1 MDKRPRVLIEDWLPV
16 AELSA
21 EQTREK
27 SMGKNTFPPTTRLHV
42 WWARRPLLV
51 CRAAILA
58 SLLPSWSADWPDDL
72 RKQFPTEEA
81 YHKWFLR
88 ACGILGDPVKG
99 RAMLVR
105 ARAEGKFI
113 PNPYD
118 SPRAYT
124 VSPKPDLLKELETLI
139 RFAWGKQDV
148 SVLDSFAGG
157 GSIPFEALRYG
168 FGTIANELNPVA
180 SVILKAT
187 IDYPFRFGKSLEEDI
202 KKYGNELVE
211 RVQNRLQPFFPDL
224 KHDYPEAVG
233 AAFLWARTVRCPYT
247 GKPIPLSPNWW
258 LQTGSDPV
266 AVVPHFDENLP
277 EARFEIVRGKEA
289 CARANPERGTIKG
302 GDAISSW
309 AHEQPVD
316 GDYIKAEAQAG
327 RMGAQLY
334 AVAVKKTRGLEF
346 REPTAE
352 DTEAVKAAEAEL
364 ARLLPG
370 WEAKGIVPNTPVP
383 DGNKTS
389 EPRRYGIVNW
399 RDMFSPRQLLSLC
412 TYVEE
417 LAETK
422 KRLFAELPEERARAV
437 ATYLS
442 VLFDKAADYNSI
454 LATWESTRQIV
465 KHVFKRHD
473 FAFTWSFGE
482 FDAAANL
489 FPWGLDQ
496 VLDAYSGLA
505 SLAQGEASLFEDETK
520 PLPVKVSKGS
530 AADLRDVPS
539 GSVELVCVD
548 PPYYDNVMYAECS
561 DFFYVWMKRTLGD
574 VFPEWFRDDLTNK
587 DDEAVANQARFTGL
601 TRGKKDLAK
610 ADYERKMAQCFGELH
625 RVLRDDGVLTVMFTH
640 KQVEA
645 WDTLATSLLGAGF
658 EIRSSWPVHTESEHS
673 LHQAKKN
680 AAQSTILLT
689 CRKRKPSSE
698 TVWWDDIKGEV
709 RRTARA
715 KAEEFQKQGITG
727 VDLYISTFGPT
738 LSILSSH
745 WPVMTSEMDER
756 TGQSKPLRPEKA
768 LDLAREE
775 VVALRKQGLLLGR
788 TVQFD
793 PATDWYL
800 MAWDAF
806 KAVEFPADEARKLA
820 IALGLDLDREVIAQ
834 RGIAKKKAS
843 SVVLAEPW
851 ARRKRG
857 SVDPDNKV
865 FESALDAAHTAML
878 LYHEEGAPSCLAFL
892 NRTGL
897 IGENSFKELIQAM
910 LYAIPRIRSGKGF
923 VRPEADVLEAMRLA
937 FFDELEVPSEELPSL
952 DGEQL
957 SMSGLQVAEPGDD
970 MEEGVDDDQE

>member
-1 MDKRPRVLIEDWLPV
+1 MDKRPRVLIEDWLPLM
-16 AELSA
+16 ELSA

-58 SLLPSWSADWPDDL
+58 SLLPSWSTEWPEDL
-72 RKQFPTEEA
+72 QKQFPSVDA
-81 YHKWFLR
+81 YHAWFLR

-105 ARAEGKFI
+105 ARAEGSFI
-113 PNPYD
+113 PNPYN

-124 VSPKPDLLKELETLI
+124 VSPKPDLLKELGRLI
-139 RFAWGKQDV
+139 QYAWGHEEV

-168 FGTIANELNPVA
+168 FSVMANELNPVA

-187 IDYPFRFGKSLEEDI
+187 IDYPFRFGESLKQDI
-202 KKYGNELVE
+202 KKYGEELVV
-211 RVQNRLQPFFPDL
+211 RVQSRLKPFFPDL
-224 KHDYPEAVG
+224 KRDYPEAVG

-258 LQTGSDPV
+258 LQTGIDPV
-266 AVVPHFDENLP
+266 AVRPHFDENLQ
-277 EARFEIVRGKEA
+277 EARFEIVRGKDA
-289 CARANPERGTIKG
+289 CARANPEKGTIKG
-302 GDAISSW
+302 GDAISGW

-352 DTEAVKAAEAEL
+352 DADAVKAAEAEL

-370 WEAKGIVPNTPVP
+370 WEAKGIVPREKRFIGPA
-383 DGNKTS
+383 DRS
-389 EPRRYGIVNW
+389 ENYGIVNW
-399 RDMFSPRQLLSLC
+399 DDAFSPRQILSLC

-422 KRLFAELPEERARAV
+422 RRLFAELPEERAKAV
-437 ATYLS
+437 ATYLAIIA
-442 VLFDKAADYNSI
+442 DKSADWNAK
-454 LATWESTRQIV
+454 LTTWHPNRQVIG
-465 KHVFKRHD
+465 HVFQRHD
-473 FAFTWSFGE
+473 FAFTWSSTE
-482 FDAAANL
+482 FDASSNL

-496 VLDAYSGLA
+496 VVDAYSGLA
-505 SLAQGEASLFEDETK
+505 SLAQGEASLFEDASK
-520 PLPVKVSKGS
+520 PLPVSISKGS
-530 AADLRDVPS
+530 AASLTGVPS
-539 GSVELVCVD
+539 GSVELICID

-574 VFPEWFRDDLTNK
+574 VFLEWFRDDLTNK

-645 WDTLATSLLGAGF
+645 WDTLATSLLNAGF
-658 EIRSSWPVHTESEHS
+658 EVRSSWPVHTESEHS
-673 LHQAKKN
+673 LHVAKKN

-689 CRKRKPSSE
+689 CRKRSASSE
-698 TVWWDDIKGEV
+698 TVWWEDIKGEV
-709 RRTARA
+709 RRTARE

-738 LSILSSH
+738 LSILSRH
-745 WPVMTSEMDER
+745 WPVLTSEVDEN
-756 TGQSKPLRPEKA
+756 TGKEKPLRPEKA

-775 VVALRKQGLLLGR
+775 VVALRKQWLLLGR
-788 TVQFD
+788 NVQFD
-793 PATDWYL
+793 PPTDWYL
-800 MAWDAF
+800 MAWDSF
-806 KAVEFPADEARKLA
+806 KAAEFPSDEARKLA
-820 IALGLDLDREVIAQ
+820 LALGLDLDREVISAK
-834 RGIAKKKAS
+834 GLAKKKAS
-843 SVVLAEPW
+843 SVVIEEPW
-851 ARRKRG
+851 KRRRRG
-857 SVDPDNKV
+857 MVDPDLSI
-865 FESALDAAHTAML
+865 FDSPLDAVHTAML
-878 LYHEEGAPSCLAFL
+878 LYHEEGAPSCLAFM

-897 IGENSFKELIQAM
+897 LGDGTFKQLIQAM
-910 LYAIPRIRSGKGF
+910 ITAIPRTRSGKGF

-937 FFDELEVPSEELPSL
+937 FFDDLEVPPEEAPPI

-957 SMSGLQVAEPGDD
+957 SMTGLQAAESGDD
-970 MEEGVDDDQE
+970 EKEEEAEDE